1 MVESETLTL
10 FAGNANPALAHDIA
24 RHLTTPLGRAYVGRF
39 SDGEVN
45 IELMENVRGRD
56 VFIVQPTCP
65 PTNDHLM
72 ELLVMVDACRRASA
86 ARITAVVPYFGYSRQ
101 DQPITETL
109 GFALAEVSPG
119 FALFTMTPQFR
130 HYNPIGTVHGGVA
143 ATLLD
148 SCMSCAVQT
157 TMEAGLGYTTLEIK
171 VNMVRPITEKTG
183 PIRAEGR
190 SLHTGRRSATAE
202 GKILDANGTLLAH
215 GTTTCIVFPL

>member
-1 MVESETLTL
+1 MPQAGSNIGVPPLTL
-10 FAGNANPALAHDIA
+10 LKDMSGLEFLRRIID
-24 RHLTTPLGRAYVGRF
+24 GRLPR
-39 SDGEVN
+39 
-45 IELMENVRGRD
+45 
-56 VFIVQPTCP
+56 P
-65 PTNDHLM
+65 
-72 ELLVMVDACRRASA
+72 
-86 ARITAVVPYFGYSRQ
+86 
-101 DQPITETL
+101 PITETL
-109 GFALAEVSPG
+109 GFDLAEVSPG

-157 TMEAGLGYTTLEIK
+157 TIEAGLGYTTLEIK

-183 PIRAEGR
+183 PVRAEGR

-202 GKILDANGTLLAH
+202 GKILDAAGTLLAH

>member
-1 MVESETLTL
+1 MPEAGSNIGVPPLTL
-10 FAGNANPALAHDIA
+10 LKDMSGLEFLRRIVD
-24 RHLTTPLGRAYVGRF
+24 GRLPR
-39 SDGEVN
+39 
-45 IELMENVRGRD
+45 
-56 VFIVQPTCP
+56 P
-65 PTNDHLM
+65 
-72 ELLVMVDACRRASA
+72 
-86 ARITAVVPYFGYSRQ
+86 
-101 DQPITETL
+101 PITETL
-109 GFALAEVSPG
+109 GFDLAEVSPG

-157 TMEAGLGYTTLEIK
+157 TIEAGLGYTTLEIK

-202 GKILDANGTLLAH
+202 GKILDATGTLLAH